1 MKELVLGIVFLVISI
16 FLLNGLSIV
25 NTQGNVYY
33 DYSNISTNLIQL
45 FGEPIFTLNSFIKKI
60 FCLLRIEI
68 ILHNFLIS
76 SLLIISS
83 H

>member
-33 DYSNISTNLIQL
+33 EYSNISTNLTQL
-45 FGEPIFTLNSFIKKI
+45 FGEPILQGDKSSAKHFNSFG
-60 FCLLRIEI
+60 C
-68 ILHNFLIS
+68 
-76 SLLIISS
+76 
-83 H
+83 